1 MPTSISVNVTD
12 TFEQWRL
19 KTNQLGVDV
28 FDAIRNV
35 DEDTSPSLGGNL
47 NLTSTTGNAPGS
59 YDIVGAG
66 NINIDGSITC
76 TGDIAGADIAG
87 ADLTMTGGISGANFS
102 VSSANGN
109 VTGSNWSVDG
119 ATGDVTM
126 AGGIIGPKFTVNKTS
141 GDITGENWSVAGAT
155 GDVTAT
161 TFSGDLEGT
170 INTATTASTQ
180 LAADDSHLV
189 ATTKYVTTAIS
200 NINLTIDALGDTTID
215 ANIQNQDLLMWD
227 TNTSKWASGS
237 IVAAGVPNQAFTVAM
252 AIALGY

>member
-59 YDIVGAG
+59 YDIVGTG
-66 NINIDGSITC
+66 NINITGTITS
-76 TGDIAGADIAG
+76 TGNISGADITGSG
-87 ADLTMTGGISGANFS
+87 ALSVTGGISGANFI
-102 VSSANGN
+102 VSSVNGN
-109 VTGSNWSVDG
+109 VTGSNWSVDALG
-119 ATGDVTM
+119 AG
-126 AGGIIGPKFTVNKTS
+126 
-141 GDITGENWSVAGAT
+141 ITGGNWSVDDAT
-155 GDVTAT
+155 SDITAT

-170 INTATTASTQ
+170 INTATTAFTQ

-215 ANIQNQDLLMWD
+215 PNIANQDLLMWD

-237 IVAAGVPNQAFTVAM
+237 IIAAGVPNQAFTVAM

>member
-35 DEDTSPSLGGNL
+35 DEDTSPSLGGDL
-47 NLTSTTGNAPGS
+47 SLTSTTGNAPGS

-66 NINIDGSITC
+66 NINIDGTITS
-76 TGDIAGADIAG
+76 TGNISGADIIG
-87 ADLTMTGGISGANFS
+87 SGDLQITGGISGANFV

-119 ATGDVTM
+119 ATGELTLG
-126 AGGIIGPKFTVNKTS
+126 AG
-141 GDITGENWSVAGAT
+141 ITGGNWSVNDAT
-155 GDVTAT
+155 SDITAT
-161 TFSGDLEGT
+161 TFSGALEGT
-170 INTATTASTQ
+170 INTATTATTQ
-180 LAADDSHLV
+180 AASVNDQTV
-189 ATTKYVTTAIS
+189 ATTAYVTTGIS
-200 NINLTIDALGDTTID
+200 NIALTIDALGDTTID
-215 ANIQNQDLLMWD
+215 PNIANQDLLMWD

>member
-35 DEDTSPSLGGNL
+35 DEDTSPSLGGDL
-47 NLTSTTGNAPGS
+47 SLTSTTGNAPGS

-66 NINIDGSITC
+66 NINIDGTITS
-76 TGDIAGADIAG
+76 TGNISGADIIG
-87 ADLTMTGGISGANFS
+87 SGDLQITGGISGANFV

-119 ATGDVTM
+119 ATGELTLG
-126 AGGIIGPKFTVNKTS
+126 AG
-141 GDITGENWSVAGAT
+141 ITGGNWSVNDAT
-155 GDVTAT
+155 SDITAT

-170 INTATTASTQ
+170 INTATTAITQ
-180 LAADDSHLV
+180 SPGDNDVKV
-189 ATTKYVTTAIS
+189 ATTAYVDVGIGNIALTVDALSDTVIS
-200 NINLTIDALGDTTID
+200 NP
-215 ANIQNQDLLMWD
+215 QQQDLLMYD
-227 TNTSKWASGS
+227 SNTSKWASGS
-237 IVAAGVPNQAFTVAM
+237 ITAAGVPNQAFTVAM

>member
-59 YDIVGAG
+59 YDIVGTG
-66 NINIDGSITC
+66 NINITGTITS
-76 TGDIAGADIAG
+76 TGNISGADITGSG
-87 ADLTMTGGISGANFS
+87 ALSVTGGISGANFI
-102 VSSANGN
+102 VSSVNGN

-119 ATGDVTM
+119 ATGELTLG
-126 AGGIIGPKFTVNKTS
+126 AG
-141 GDITGENWSVAGAT
+141 ITGGNWSVD
-155 GDVTAT
+155 DVTSDITAT

-170 INTATTASTQ
+170 INTATTGTTQAASVNNTTI
-180 LAADDSHLV
+180 
-189 ATTKYVTTAIS
+189 ATTEYVTTGIG
-200 NINLTIDALGDTTID
+200 NLTLTVDALSDTTIA
-215 ANIQNQDLLMWD
+215 ANPQHQDLLMYD

>member
-19 KTNQLGVDV
+19 KTNQLGIDV

-35 DEDTSPSLGGNL
+35 DEDTSPSLGGDL
-47 NLTSTTGNAPGS
+47 SLTSTTGNAPGS

-66 NINIDGSITC
+66 NINIDGDITC
-76 TGDIAGADIAG
+76 TGDIAGTN
-87 ADLTMTGGISGANFS
+87 LTMTGGISGANFS
-102 VSSANGN
+102 VSSSNGN

-155 GDVTAT
+155 GDITAT

-170 INTATTASTQ
+170 INTATTATTQ
-180 LAADDSHLV
+180 SPGDNDVKV
-189 ATTKYVTTAIS
+189 ATTAYVDVGIG
-200 NINLTIDALGDTTID
+200 NIALTIDALGDTTID
-215 ANIQNQDLLMWD
+215 PNIANQDLLMWD

>member
-1 MPTSISVNVTD
+1 MPSAISVNVTD

-35 DEDTSPSLGGNL
+35 DEDTSPSLGGDL
-47 NLTSTTGNAPGS
+47 SLTSTTGNAPGS

-66 NINIDGSITC
+66 NINIDGTITS
-76 TGDIAGADIAG
+76 TGNISGADIIG
-87 ADLTMTGGISGANFS
+87 SGDLQITGGISGANFV

-119 ATGDVTM
+119 ATGDMT
-126 AGGIIGPKFTVNKTS
+126 
-141 GDITGENWSVAGAT
+141 ITGSYIG
-155 GDVTAT
+155 T

-170 INTATTASTQ
+170 INTATTATTQ
-180 LAADDSHLV
+180 AASVNDQTV
-189 ATTKYVTTAIS
+189 ATTAYVTTGIS
-200 NINLTIDALGDTTID
+200 NIALTIDALGDTTID
-215 ANIQNQDLLMWD
+215 PNIANQDLLMWD

>member
-1 MPTSISVNVTD
+1 MPVAISVNVTD

-19 KTNQLGVDV
+19 KTNQLGLDV
-28 FDAIRNV
+28 FDAIRNI
-35 DEDTSPSLGGNL
+35 DEDITPSLGGDL

-59 YDIVGAG
+59 YDIIGTG

-87 ADLTMTGGISGANFS
+87 ADITGSGDLSVTGGISGANFV

-119 ATGDVTM
+119 ATGELTLG
-126 AGGIIGPKFTVNKTS
+126 AG
-141 GDITGENWSVAGAT
+141 ITGGNWSVNDAT
-155 GDVTAT
+155 SDITAT
-161 TFSGDLEGT
+161 TFSGDLLGT
-170 INTATTASTQ
+170 INTATTATTQ
-180 LAADDSHLV
+180 SPGDNDVKV
-189 ATTKYVTTAIS
+189 ATTAYVDTGIS
-200 NINLTIDALGDTTID
+200 SLTLTVDALSDTTID
-215 ANIQNQDLLMWD
+215 ANVQNQDLLMYD